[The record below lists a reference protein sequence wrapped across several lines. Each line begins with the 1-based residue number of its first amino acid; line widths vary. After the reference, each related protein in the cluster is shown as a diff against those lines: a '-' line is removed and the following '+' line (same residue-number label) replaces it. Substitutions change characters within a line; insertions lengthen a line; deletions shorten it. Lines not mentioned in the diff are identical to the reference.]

1 QRARPGRRPRR
12 TRAARRARRTDRRR
26 GRGHGGRRPEGPR
39 RRRAHRPGVHRAGL
53 GRPATGAAVAPD
65 PGRRPAHAARPR
77 PGRVAPPPA
86 RAAVWRLAAAPLRGF
101 RRTLDERGF
110 TEIPSPKL
118 VGGSAESGADVFA
131 VDHFGRPAYL
141 AQSPQFYKQIMVG
154 VFERVYEVGPVF
166 RAEPHD
172 TVRHLAEYVSLDVEL
187 GFVRD
192 HRDVLAVLRDVLA
205 GMVDAIRTE
214 AGAAA
219 RVAGS

>member
-1 QRARPGRRPRR
+1 
-12 TRAARRARRTDRRR
+12 
-26 GRGHGGRRPEGPR
+26 
-39 RRRAHRPGVHRAGL
+39 GL

-141 AQSPQFYKQIMVG
+141 AQSPQFYKQILVG
-154 VFERVYEVGPVF
+154 VFERVFEVGPVF

-172 TVRHLAEYVSLDVEL
+172 TVRHLAEYVSLDAEI
-187 GFVRD
+187 GFVDD
-192 HRDVLAVLRDVLA
+192 HRDVMAVVREALA
-205 GMVDAIRTE
+205 GMVAAVGERA
-214 AGAAA
+214 AGAVERLGLALPE
-219 RVAGS
+219 VP